1 MKKYHSKKNLPLEFS
16 KNNLFLG
23 FLAFI
28 VVFWITVLYL
38 LGRQSE
44 TTTFNTY
51 ESSEQDYWIQNQED
65 TSMIE
70 LDDEGEEIEIS
81 DTTQIFYF
89 TTPEWSS
96 VSLDNFSDMYLLGSP
111 FTLLGNVPEN
121 WFVNDSFT
129 VEVKNQS
136 WSLISST
143 TAQEEISENSDFNFI
158 LNLEFEVPD
167 PSVSET
173 GFIKF
178 ASSEAESKDF
188 LELPIMFQ

>member
-1 MKKYHSKKNLPLEFS
+1 MGAKQAKIEAERQVQLEIVRKEKEAKEKAEEEIQEEAKETSPESKKE
-16 KNNLFLG
+16 K
-23 FLAFI
+23 
-28 VVFWITVLYL
+28 
-38 LGRQSE
+38 R
-44 TTTFNTY
+44 
-51 ESSEQDYWIQNQED
+51 ED
-65 TSMIE
+65 NE
-70 LDDEGEEIEIS
+70 VDEDDGENDRLDDEGEEIEIS